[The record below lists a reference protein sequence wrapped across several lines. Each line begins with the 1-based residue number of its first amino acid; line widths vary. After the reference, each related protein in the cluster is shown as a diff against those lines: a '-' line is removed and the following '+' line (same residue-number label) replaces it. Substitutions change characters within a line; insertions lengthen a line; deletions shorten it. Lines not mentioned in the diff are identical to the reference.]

1 MKKFD
6 FYKRLY
12 YMLVLISIKI
22 VLLSEQSCTTD
33 PETGDTIPDD
43 PIFYYC
49 DIDDGK
55 EVAVKRTCD
64 KILSQYANET
74 ICSKVAAEG
83 NNKKCIY
90 DSANSKCKE
99 ALLCLEVDN
108 TSVEDCKN
116 APTSD
121 DTKKI
126 CIYDETTNTCQE
138 VDKPDGG
145 EKNDTSKKRKKS
157 GDWKTVKI
165 IKEFKALKRYRIVK
179 RLNKLIG
186 LKN

>member
-1 MKKFD
+1 MKRFD

-22 VLLSEQSCTTD
+22 VLLSEQSCTHD
-33 PETGDTIPDD
+33 PETGDSIPDD

-49 DIDDGK
+49 DFDGEK
-55 EVAVKRTCD
+55 EVVVKRTCD
-64 KILSQYANET
+64 EILSQYANET
-74 ICSKVAAEG
+74 ICSKVAAEE

-90 DSANSKCKE
+90 DCANSKCKE

-108 TSVEDCKN
+108 TSVENCKN

-126 CIYDETTNTCQE
+126 CSYDEAKKACQE
-138 VDKPDGG
+138 VDKPAEKTKDGRAM
-145 EKNDTSKKRKKS
+145 SKAVVSIIFMSIIILLFFCIFHFIKS
-157 GDWKTVKI
+157 K
-165 IKEFKALKRYRIVK
+165 
-179 RLNKLIG
+179 
-186 LKN
+186 

>member
-1 MKKFD
+1 MKRID

-22 VLLSEQSCTTD
+22 VLLSAASCITD
-33 PETGDTIPDD
+33 PETGDKIPDD
-43 PIFYYC
+43 PIFYEC
-49 DIDDGK
+49 NFDGEK
-55 EVAVKRTCD
+55 AVAVKKTCD
-64 KILSQYANET
+64 QISSSFANET

-99 ALLCLEVDN
+99 ALLCKEVDN

-126 CIYDETTNTCQE
+126 CIYDESKKACQE
-138 VDKPDGG
+138 IDKPAGKTKDGR
-145 EKNDTSKKRKKS
+145 EKKKS

-165 IKEFKALKRYRIVK
+165 IKEIKALKRYRIVK
-179 RLNKLIG
+179 RLKKLKG